1 MAVAETLRRLN
12 PAVNIVTARYGHID
26 AESVPLPRI
35 ALVHDNAAH
44 VHAHDEAH
52 YECDDHCNHDDHEH
66 HGHDHHH
73 HHEHHHNHA
82 SSELG
87 FTSWNTELHSHCN
100 AEALQAVL
108 EKIVDGEFGA
118 IARVKGLA
126 KSGNGWLH
134 FDVAGGRASMTAFA
148 ADSDEQAR
156 VVAIG
161 KNIQESELAAA
172 FLACD
177 VKLAA

>member
-1 MAVAETLRRLN
+1 
-12 PAVNIVTARYGHID
+12 
-26 AESVPLPRI
+26 
-35 ALVHDNAAH
+35 
-44 VHAHDEAH
+44 
-52 YECDDHCNHDDHEH
+52 
-66 HGHDHHH
+66 
-73 HHEHHHNHA
+73 
-82 SSELG
+82 
-87 FTSWNTELHSHCN
+87 
-100 AEALQAVL
+100 
-108 EKIVDGEFGA
+108 FGA

-148 ADSDEQAR
+148 ASSDEQAR

-161 KNIQESELAAA
+161 KNIHESELAAA